1 MEGSVSSE
9 ATGLARDQLL
19 VILVAVAIARKTGND
34 RAPRIMLS
42 VQAISRVIQYGSG
55 SDLGKNSGER

>member
-1 MEGSVSSE
+1 MSSE
-9 ATGLARDQLL
+9 ATGLTRDQLL

-42 VQAISRVIQYGSG
+42 SYIKGNTIWVWIGSQ
-55 SDLGKNSGER
+55 EE

>member
-9 ATGLARDQLL
+9 ATGLTRDQLL

-42 VQAISRVIQYGSG
+42 SYIKGNTIWVWIGSQ
-55 SDLGKNSGER
+55 EE